1 MIVKSK
7 FINRI
12 YVLLSY
18 TTCMMLLEM
27 FDCRLDLEQYLLL
40 PKLFKPKS
48 DFTYLTGNATHTNYR
63 CGKRC

>member
-18 TTCMMLLEM
+18 TTCMMLLER
-27 FDCRLDLEQYLLL
+27 FDCRLGLEQYL
-40 PKLFKPKS
+40 
-48 DFTYLTGNATHTNYR
+48 
-63 CGKRC
+63 